1 MIKKYSSVI
10 IIFAIVIS
18 IFQVNVFADISFPD
32 MGKEHWAF
40 QSVSQLVADGTIA
53 GYEDGTFKP
62 DGTVSRAEFVK
73 MIGKGS
79 ARRDKD
85 FNDVNSSYWGYDYI
99 MYSGLVGS
107 DDNNFNPEAPITRGD
122 VAQLL
127 WGRAGSKNGVIAPSI
142 ITSQSEN
149 KDAIAWVYQYGIMI
163 GNDGLHLRLDDT
175 LSRAEGAALIIRAR
189 NINESSKQI
198 DFVNTVSPDIL
209 KTVYKSLNLFDNIA
223 YEAGKNITNGELSRA
238 GLRLALEENE
248 LTYRGFAFS
257 APFTHPYVYDLT
269 AIGSYCFNRDKI
281 NKDFIDKKATVQDT
295 MAVITFSMI
304 KKSHTPI
311 VNDTKNNY
319 YKDIASTEND
329 MSNKCLTFA
338 NQNGIQL
345 YADGKLNANASVTLR
360 EIAAMLVQFD
370 SVIGTQSAT
379 TTDADSKTGSA
390 IIYDQ
395 KIQYN
400 IQSYPTNKDKFQL
413 ILADVPS
420 ELYTTPFSVKDNRS
434 KYGNPIIIYN
444 FAREYKD
451 IFCGMLYTYKGS
463 LLNNSKAVVKFT
475 YFPSLVC
482 ENGNGFTMRVKCE
495 VISIPNELLIKDV
508 FKVSKNVS
516 EDQKI
521 YTGMVFYG
529 DIASGQT
536 ISSIQLTSEL
546 ATLDKIIYIV
556 K

>member
-1 MIKKYSSVI
+1 
-10 IIFAIVIS
+10 
-18 IFQVNVFADISFPD
+18 
-32 MGKEHWAF
+32 
-40 QSVSQLVADGTIA
+40 
-53 GYEDGTFKP
+53 
-62 DGTVSRAEFVK
+62 
-73 MIGKGS
+73 
-79 ARRDKD
+79 
-85 FNDVNSSYWGYDYI
+85 
-99 MYSGLVGS
+99 
-107 DDNNFNPEAPITRGD
+107 
-122 VAQLL
+122 
-127 WGRAGSKNGVIAPSI
+127 
-142 ITSQSEN
+142 
-149 KDAIAWVYQYGIMI
+149 
-163 GNDGLHLRLDDT
+163 
-175 LSRAEGAALIIRAR
+175 
-189 NINESSKQI
+189 
-198 DFVNTVSPDIL
+198 
-209 KTVYKSLNLFDNIA
+209 
-223 YEAGKNITNGELSRA
+223 
-238 GLRLALEENE
+238 
-248 LTYRGFAFS
+248 
-257 APFTHPYVYDLT
+257 
-269 AIGSYCFNRDKI
+269 
-281 NKDFIDKKATVQDT
+281 
-295 MAVITFSMI
+295 MI